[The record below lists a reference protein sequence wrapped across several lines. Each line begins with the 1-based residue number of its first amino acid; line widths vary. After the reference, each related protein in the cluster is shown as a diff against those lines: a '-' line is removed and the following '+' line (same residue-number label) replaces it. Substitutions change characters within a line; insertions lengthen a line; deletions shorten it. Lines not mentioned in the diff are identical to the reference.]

1 MQFDGRARVSSRID
15 LAPLID
21 VVFLLLIFFL
31 LTSSFVSHRAI
42 ELNLPTSSSAQ
53 TAPELPIVVSIHADG
68 SVHLGD
74 QRIAATTL
82 AAAISTR
89 ISETSS
95 RDIAVQADSDV
106 GIQPLLTVLD
116 AIRQGGGENVSLI
129 AEPVATP

>member
-31 LTSSFVSHRAI
+31 LTSSFISHRAI
-42 ELNLPTSSSAQ
+42 ELNLPTTSSAQ
-53 TAPELPIVVSIHADG
+53 VAPELPIVVSIHADG
-68 SVHLGD
+68 SVRLD
-74 QRIAATTL
+74 DRRIAATAL
-82 AAAISTR
+82 ASAISTR

-106 GIQPLLTVLD
+106 GIQRLLTVLD
-116 AIRQGGGENVSLI
+116 AIRQGGGKSVSLI
-129 AEPVATP
+129 AEPGRTP